1 MLCTLRCVDMVLT
14 FSDVA
19 KEDLNS
25 LPGQFCIGRTKKV
38 DLTDT
43 EIYSQKS
50 EKKFDKIQEKT
61 DDILKVLSDSN
72 PENVESIDGGPACFG
87 DSGESNFTYM
97 ITIFN
102 GFPNFKLFTVKAIH
116 FQIL

>member
-1 MLCTLRCVDMVLT
+1 MLYTLRCVDMVLT

-19 KEDLNS
+19 KEDLKS

-43 EIYSQKS
+43 EIYSQQS
-50 EKKFDKIQEKT
+50 ENEFDKIQDKT
-61 DDILKVLSDSN
+61 DILKVLFEND
-72 PENVESIDGGPACFG
+72 PENLESIDGGPACFG
-87 DSGESNFTYM
+87 DSGESKFTYM

-102 GFPNFKLFTVKAIH
+102 EIINL
-116 FQIL
+116 

>member
-1 MLCTLRCVDMVLT
+1 MTR
-14 FSDVA
+14 
-19 KEDLNS
+19 KDLNS

-87 DSGESNFTYM
+87 DSGESKFTYDM
-97 ITIFN
+97 ITIFKT
-102 GFPNFKLFTVKAIH
+102 PNCTL
-116 FQIL
+116 